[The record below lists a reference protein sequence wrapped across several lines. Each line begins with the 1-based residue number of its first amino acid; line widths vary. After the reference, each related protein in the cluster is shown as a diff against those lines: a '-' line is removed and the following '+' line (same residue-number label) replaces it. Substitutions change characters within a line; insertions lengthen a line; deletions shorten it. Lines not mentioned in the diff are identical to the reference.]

1 MPYSI
6 KVYNDQAIFNLTS
19 TKVLGNLYGG
29 SFTSGTSVGWS
40 TGNPS
45 GPTINFTSTTPN
57 TNVSNLTASSAAAPV
72 ISVSDGGM
80 VLSETAAVTFKP
92 LAAGQSL
99 TLAGLTFTSG
109 ATGTTAAQLATAF
122 ASITNGTAGTAIN
135 TTKTLNDGAGGIFT
149 SGTATGWGSGAA
161 TGAAV
166 TFTSSSANT
175 NVTNLTSTVAEGTS
189 APAIVTTEGVA
200 STSNE
205 TAAVTFKPLAAGQSL
220 TMAGLTFTSGTAG
233 TTANQLA
240 SAFASITN
248 GTAGTAINTA
258 KTLNDLAGGTFTAG
272 TATGWGSGTASG
284 AAVTFTSS
292 SVNTNVSNL
301 TSTLSITESVP
312 TITVTDGNSSAST
325 ESAAVSFSAMT
336 AGQTL
341 SIAGLTFTAGTT
353 GATAAQVA
361 NAFANLAVGTT
372 ANHAN
377 NIPFIY
383 DSAYV
388 VTPGTFTT
396 ATSLSGYIDK
406 PIDGNSYTFLATGTF
421 TVASGSANTTIAAIK
436 GTITAMKVFVNG
448 ALAEEISYGTNF
460 STSMFGVTS
469 SSSPPSAAT
478 LSTQRAQAVLQ
489 YDSLFQVINT
499 GATFTG
505 SSATSGGADQVIG
518 GTGNDTFTGNTGND
532 YFNGSAGVDTAVY
545 RGNRSSYTVITTTT
559 TDRSDPNGVNQLT
572 GVLVNDGTVARDGT
586 DTLINVERLQFANM
600 KLAIDTGLTQSA
612 GQTALLLGAVLPG
625 QLVFDSSKQA
635 LLGSVMSLFDQ
646 GFTLKQ
652 LSGAV
657 LRLPIWDALTGKAAP
672 TNTDIANYLLT
683 NVNNGL
689 APSAS
694 ALTTA
699 VTALNTEA
707 VQGEWLASIAAASAN
722 QTHINLVGL
731 QTTGL
736 TYL

>member
-109 ATGTTAAQLATAF
+109 TNGTTAAQLASAF

-149 SGTATGWGSGAA
+149 SGTATGWGSG
-161 TGAAV
+161 
-166 TFTSSSANT
+166 
-175 NVTNLTSTVAEGTS
+175 
-189 APAIVTTEGVA
+189 
-200 STSNE
+200 
-205 TAAVTFKPLAAGQSL
+205 
-220 TMAGLTFTSGTAG
+220 
-233 TTANQLA
+233 
-240 SAFASITN
+240 
-248 GTAGTAINTA
+248 
-258 KTLNDLAGGTFTAG
+258 
-272 TATGWGSGTASG
+272 TATG

-532 YFNGSAGVDTAVY
+532 YFNGGAGVDTALY

-586 DTLINVERLQFANM
+586 DTLINVERLQFTNM

-657 LRLPIWDALTGKAAP
+657 LRLPIWDVLTGKAAP